1 MRPARRKARQM
12 KACRIRDNSS
22 VVEAELSKIPQLSA
36 RLANKT
42 LGQLADEGVFLFPG
56 QLEKSEDITREQS
69 LLWRQSGNYRTGN
82 MMGFLGCGEE
92 RLTIT
97 SRFSG
102 RNDYFLQYLLRRVLD
117 IPNIV
122 NLEVDAIRNDMLF
135 QFLVFLFPGYLK
147 RAVKKGV
154 FKEYVCRQYNDGN
167 VRGSIDVARQ
177 LAVNVPFV
185 GRVAYQQRDFSN
197 DNMPMELV
205 RHTIEL
211 IQRTRHGREL
221 LATVRAEVKQVL
233 DATSSYRLCDRQK
246 VIRQNQRRRVRHPYF
261 HEYIDLQELCLS
273 ILLHRRHQLGTGSKR
288 LYGILFDGAWLWE
301 EYLNTILTSAFYH
314 PENKQKRNEEWLFC
328 DERGGMRGKIYPDFI
343 GKDSERRVIADAKY
357 KPAGNIWDKDYLQLL
372 AYMFRFDSQR
382 GYYLYP
388 DHCEMR
394 ERLFLNRGVA
404 NEERKSVKGREDIVL
419 VKYAFSVPS
428 EEFDSYQD
436 FAAEMHL
443 REQAF
448 LAELPGTES

>member
-1 MRPARRKARQM
+1 M
-12 KACRIRDNSS
+12 CRIRDNSS
-22 VVEAELSKIPQLSA
+22 VKEAELSKIPQLSTC
-36 RLANKT
+36 LADKT
-42 LGQLADEGVFLFPG
+42 LGQLADEGVFFFPR
-56 QLEKSEDITREQS
+56 QLERSEDITREQS
-69 LLWRQSGNYRTGN
+69 LLWRQSGNYMTGN
-82 MMGFLGCGEE
+82 VVGFLGCGEE

-102 RNDYFLQYLLRRVLD
+102 RNDYFLQYLLRRVLE
-117 IPNIV
+117 IPNVV
-122 NLEVDAIRNDMLF
+122 NLEVDAVRNDMLF
-135 QFLVFLFPGYLK
+135 HFLVFLFPGYLK
-147 RAVKKGV
+147 SAVKKGA

-185 GRVAYQQRDFSN
+185 GRVAYHQRGFSN
-197 DNMPMELV
+197 DNTLMELV

-211 IQRTRHGREL
+211 IHGTSLGREL

-233 DATSSYRLCDRQK
+233 AVTSSYKLRDRQK

-261 HEYIDLQELCLS
+261 HEYFDLQELCLS
-273 ILLHRRHQLGTGSKR
+273 ILLHRRYQLGTGSKR

-301 EYLNTILTSAFYH
+301 EYLNTILRSAFYH
-314 PENKQKRNEEWLFC
+314 PENKQKKNGEWLFC
-328 DERGGMRGKIYPDFI
+328 DERGVMRGEIYPDFI

-357 KPAGNIWDKDYLQLL
+357 KPADNIRNKDYLQLL

-388 DHCEMR
+388 DHCERR
-394 ERLFLNRGVA
+394 EQLLLNRGIA
-404 NEERKSVKGREDIVL
+404 NEGKGIVKGREDIAL

-428 EEFDSYQD
+428 EEFDSYQN
-436 FAAEMHL
+436 FAVEMQS
-443 REQAF
+443 REQTF
-448 LAELPGTES
+448 LSELLET

>member
-1 MRPARRKARQM
+1 M
-12 KACRIRDNSS
+12 KVCRIRDNSS
-22 VVEAELSKIPQLSA
+22 VEEAELSKIPQLSA

-42 LGQLADEGVFLFPG
+42 LGQLADEGVFLFPR
-56 QLEKSEDITREQS
+56 QLERSEDITREQS
-69 LLWRQSGNYRTGN
+69 LLWRQSGSYMTGN
-82 MMGFLGCGEE
+82 VMGFLGCGEE

-97 SRFSG
+97 SRFSDG
-102 RNDYFLQYLLRRVLD
+102 NDFFLQYLLRRVLA

-122 NLEVDAIRNDMLF
+122 NLEINAVRNDMLF
-135 QFLVFLFPGYLK
+135 NLLVFLFPSYLI
-147 RAVKKGV
+147 RAIKKGV

-167 VRGSIDVARQ
+167 VRGNIDVARQ

-185 GRVAYQQRDFSN
+185 GSVVYHQRDFSN
-197 DNMPMELV
+197 DNTLMELV

-211 IQRTRHGREL
+211 IHRTSPGREL

-233 DATSSYRLCDRQK
+233 AVTSSYKLRDRQK
-246 VIRQNQRRRVRHPYF
+246 VIRQNQRRRIRHPYF
-261 HEYIDLQELCLS
+261 HEYFDLQELCLS
-273 ILLHRRHQLGTGSKR
+273 ILLHRRYQLGTGSKR

-301 EYLNTILTSAFYH
+301 EYLNTILKSAFYH
-314 PENKQKRNEEWLFC
+314 PENKQKKNGEWLFC
-328 DERGGMRGKIYPDFI
+328 DEQGVMRGEIYPDFI

-357 KPAGNIWDKDYLQLL
+357 KPASNIRDKDYLQLL

-388 DHCEMR
+388 DNCEMR
-394 ERLFLNRGVA
+394 ERLFLNRSVA
-404 NEERKSVKGREDIVL
+404 NEGREGVKGRKDIAL

-436 FAAEMHL
+436 FAAEMQA
-443 REQAF
+443 REQVF
-448 LAELPGTES
+448 LAELLGTES